1 MIELTVHTE
10 IARSR
15 ADVFAYVTDP
25 GKLATWQTNTVSAVP
40 EGPLPLAV
48 GSRLRE
54 VHRAPGGKELAS
66 LVEVTEYEPDRAF
79 AMHIVEGPLPLDSRI
94 TFDPSDDGTRMRFD
108 VHGQPGG
115 AMRLAQPILRRTL
128 KRQFAGYCDTLK
140 RILEDPSS

>member
-10 IARSR
+10 IERPP

-25 GKLATWQTNTVSAVP
+25 GKLATWQTSTVSAVP

-79 AMHIVEGPLPLDSRI
+79 AMHIAEGPLPLDSRI
-94 TFDPSDDGTRMRFD
+94 TFDPTADGTRVRFD

-115 AMRLAQPILRRTL
+115 AMRLAQPLLRRTL
-128 KRQFAGYCDTLK
+128 KRQFVGYCDALK
-140 RILEDPSS
+140 RILENPSS